1 MLLMSRL
8 RQAARR
14 ADCLSF
20 AYGGGDVSEL
30 VALLRQI
37 ARREHCTVE
46 YTVVSGCPGIIT
58 VHFVRQGAAAL
69 AGIAVRSAEDTE

>member
-8 RQAARR
+8 REAARKV
-14 ADCLSF
+14 DCLSF

-37 ARREHCTVE
+37 ARREHCMME
-46 YTVVSGCPGIIT
+46 YTVASGCPGIIT
-58 VHFVRQGAAAL
+58 VRFVRQGTTVL
-69 AGIAVRSAEDTE
+69 AGMAR

>member
-1 MLLMSRL
+1 M
-8 RQAARR
+8 
-14 ADCLSF
+14 
-20 AYGGGDVSEL
+20 SEL

>member
-1 MLLMSRL
+1 MCKLKL
-8 RQAARR
+8 REAARK

-46 YTVVSGCPGIIT
+46 YTAVSGCPGIIT
-58 VHFVRQGAAAL
+58 VHFVRQGAVVL
-69 AGIAVRSAEDTE
+69 AGMAR

>member
-8 RQAARR
+8 RQAARK

-30 VALLRQI
+30 AALLWQI

-46 YTVVSGCPGIIT
+46 YTVISGRPGIIT
-58 VHFVRQGAAAL
+58 VHFVRHGAAAL
-69 AGIAVRSAEDTE
+69 ASTAR

>member
-1 MLLMSRL
+1 MRGRMLLMSRL
-8 RQAARR
+8 REAARK

-37 ARREHCTVE
+37 ASHEHCTME
-46 YTVVSGCPGIIT
+46 YTVVSGCPGIIA
-58 VHFVRQGAAAL
+58 VQFVRQGAAVSSVA
-69 AGIAVRSAEDTE
+69 AH